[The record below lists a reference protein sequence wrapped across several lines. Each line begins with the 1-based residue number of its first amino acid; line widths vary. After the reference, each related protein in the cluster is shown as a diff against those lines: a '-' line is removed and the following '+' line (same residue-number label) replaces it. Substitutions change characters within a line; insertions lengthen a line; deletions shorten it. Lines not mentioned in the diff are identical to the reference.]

1 MKYWEDLKLEFM
13 PQNIWDVLQYDDNIK
28 DNFVMDGY
36 TDWEPRKQTV
46 SRIRKKKPNKQK
58 RSWLASIMLSKRKYD
73 TGFYFHL
80 EKI

>member
-1 MKYWEDLKLEFM
+1 MKYWEALKLEFM

-80 EKI
+80 EKN

>member
-1 MKYWEDLKLEFM
+1 MKYWEVLKLEFM

-36 TDWEPRKQTV
+36 TDSEPRKQTV
-46 SRIRKKKPNKQK
+46 ARIRKKKPNKQK

-80 EKI
+80 EKN